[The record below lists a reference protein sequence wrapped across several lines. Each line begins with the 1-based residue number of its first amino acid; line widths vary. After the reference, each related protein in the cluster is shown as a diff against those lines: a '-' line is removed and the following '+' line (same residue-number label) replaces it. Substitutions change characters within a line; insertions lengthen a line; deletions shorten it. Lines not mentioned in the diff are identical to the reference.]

1 MQRIQIIT
9 DKNATIYHSITLI
22 FNKKTKNILQKKY
35 PHCSLSFC
43 GNILPYKVELNKT
56 SCG

>member
-9 DKNATIYHSITLI
+9 DKNTTIYHSTTLI
-22 FNKKTKNILQKKY
+22 FNKKTKNIFQKKY
-35 PHCSLSFC
+35 PYSSLSFC
-43 GNILPYKVELNKT
+43 RNILPYKVELNKT